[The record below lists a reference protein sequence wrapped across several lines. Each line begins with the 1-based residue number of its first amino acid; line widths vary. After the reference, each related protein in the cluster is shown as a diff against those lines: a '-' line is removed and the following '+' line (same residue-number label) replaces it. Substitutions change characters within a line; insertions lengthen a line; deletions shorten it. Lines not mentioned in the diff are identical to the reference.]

1 MNNNYVK
8 SAFRTAISSGNRYVQ
23 LESSTTRKEP
33 AHNHPN
39 VRTESAYKDL
49 ETNTICVGQENSFRN
64 ESGYDFQKNGPTKN
78 NKDAVINQIHKSLV
92 EDSKLSGCD
101 VASRIDLLKIYECI
115 EHELVIKR
123 QSKIPSTA
131 KPLC

>member
-8 SAFRTAISSGNRYVQ
+8 SAFKTAILSGNKYAQ
-23 LESSTTRKEP
+23 LMSSTTRKEP

-39 VRTESAYKDL
+39 VRTESAYRDL
-49 ETNTICVGQENSFRN
+49 ETNRICVGQENSFRN

-78 NKDAVINQIHKSLV
+78 NKDALINQIHKSLV
-92 EDSKLSGCD
+92 EHSKLSGCD

>member
-8 SAFRTAISSGNRYVQ
+8 SAFRTAVFSGNRYAQ
-23 LESSTTRKEP
+23 LMPSTKRKEP

-39 VRTESAYKDL
+39 VRTESAYRDL
-49 ETNTICVGQENSFRN
+49 ETNRICVGQENNFRN
-64 ESGYDFQKNGPTKN
+64 ESGYNFWESGPTKN
-78 NKDAVINQIHKSLV
+78 NKDALINQIHKSLV